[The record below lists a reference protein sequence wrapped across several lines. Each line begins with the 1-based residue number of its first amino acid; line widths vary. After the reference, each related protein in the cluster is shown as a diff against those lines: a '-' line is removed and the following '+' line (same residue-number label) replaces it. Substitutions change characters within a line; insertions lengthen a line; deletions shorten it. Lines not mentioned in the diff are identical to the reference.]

1 MDRYRLKEEIDLQ
14 DVKRVSLAD
23 KVYVTKRYIQKQV
36 DAFGDFKKL
45 STSALMHYSQLKSI
59 SETLEEVWE
68 DFLYLDNMRTNLID
82 KLSAYVDDG
91 GEIKCCEEDWSEHEK
106 SSHIPNEETLEAMR
120 DVENGVNLTTCD
132 DIEDMFRK
140 LELEEE

>member
-91 GEIKCCEEDWSEHEK
+91 DEVKYCEEDWSEHEK